1 MNPLRIAMF
10 LVLPMAVAA
19 CGSGYDAND
28 ANHRDDRVGYNDDNP
43 VTPAPAASPART
55 APAAAPDTTTT
66 TTHTTTTTG
75 TTGTTADNRAYDQ
88 GRYDQVRPYDGSSR
102 PSETTRPPSAGQTA
116 DREVTPFDQGEDAT
130 DVRITADIRRSIMT
144 DKSMSMDAQ
153 NVKIITN
160 NGVTTL
166 RGQVDSDAEKQA
178 IEAKAKT
185 VNGVVRVDDQLE
197 VKPART
203 DKRVD

>member
-19 CGSGYDAND
+19 CGNGYD
-28 ANHRDDRVGYNDDNP
+28 ANHRDDHVGYNDNNP
-43 VTPAPAASPART
+43 VTPAPATSPART
-55 APAAAPDTTTT
+55 APS
-66 TTHTTTTTG
+66 G
-75 TTGTTADNRAYDQ
+75 TSADNRAFDQ
-88 GRYDQVRPYDGSSR
+88 GRYDQARDADQYKNVPHYDENTR
-102 PSETTRPPSAGQTA
+102 PSPSVRPPSAGETA
-116 DREVTPFDQGEDAT
+116 QREVTPFDQGEDAT

-144 DKSMSMDAQ
+144 DKGMSMDAQ

-178 IEAKAKT
+178 IEAKAKA

-197 VKPART
+197 VKPERT